1 VEKAIAFTVLG
12 GPIMKTYDILV
23 ADDSESA
30 RKAISILLDADPR
43 FHVVAEATN
52 GREAVEKAVQL
63 MPDLVLMDIN
73 MPEMNGFEATRV
85 IKRELPYM
93 MVVILSVSD
102 DAADLFEAIRNG
114 AQGYL
119 VKSLQPADWV
129 AYLHG
134 VLAGE
139 VAVTQPIAEKI
150 LAEFKTSSDK
160 EAFAISDKLTSR
172 EREILQ
178 YVSKGQT
185 NKVIAEALYISE
197 NTVKNHLKNIMA
209 KLHIKNR
216 VQLAIYARDHM
227 GDA

>member
-1 VEKAIAFTVLG
+1 
-12 GPIMKTYDILV
+12 MKTYDILV

-216 VQLAIYARDHM
+216 VQLAIYARDHV